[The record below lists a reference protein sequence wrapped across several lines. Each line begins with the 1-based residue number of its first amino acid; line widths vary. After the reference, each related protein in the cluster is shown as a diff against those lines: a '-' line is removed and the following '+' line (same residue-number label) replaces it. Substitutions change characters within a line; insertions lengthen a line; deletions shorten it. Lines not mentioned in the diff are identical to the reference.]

1 VDPFAV
7 IILGGV
13 AALAIALYVLG
24 RYFPGSGAEQLDW
37 RPGRSYDQKVIAEI
51 EDLDQM
57 LEAANVRRRRRGK
70 PELTEHGINQRV
82 REDMTAAQREREA
95 HLAQEDLQQ
104 LLDAKNARRERRGL
118 PPVTLDEVKA
128 EVERWRGSSS

>member
-13 AALAIALYVLG
+13 AALVVALYLLG
-24 RYFPGSGAEQLDW
+24 RFFPGSGAEQLDW
-37 RPGRSYDQKVIAEI
+37 RPGHNYEQKVMAEI

-57 LEAANVRRRRRGK
+57 LEATNARRRRRGEA
-70 PELTEHGINQRV
+70 ELTEHALHQRV
-82 REDMTAAQREREA
+82 RDDMTEAQQRREA
-95 HLAQEDLQQ
+95 HLAEEDLQQ
-104 LLDAKNARRERRGL
+104 LLDAKNERRRRRGQ
-118 PPVTLDEVKA
+118 PPVTLAEVKA

>member
-13 AALAIALYVLG
+13 AALVLALFLLG

-37 RPGRSYDQKVIAEI
+37 RPSRSYDQKVLAEI

-57 LEAANVRRRRRGK
+57 LEATNARRRRRGE
-70 PELTEHGINQRV
+70 PELTEHALHERV
-82 REDMTAAQREREA
+82 REDMQLANKEREA
-95 HLAQEDLQQ
+95 HLAEEDLQQ
-104 LLDAKNARRERRGL
+104 LLDAKNERRRRRGL
-118 PPVTLDEVKA
+118 PPVTLEEVKA

>member
-13 AALAIALYVLG
+13 AALVLGLFLLG
-24 RYFPGSGAEQLDW
+24 RYFPGSGADQLDW
-37 RPGRSYDQKVIAEI
+37 RPARGYDQKVLAEI

-57 LEAANVRRRRRGK
+57 LEATNARRRRRGD
-70 PELTEHGINQRV
+70 PELTEHALHRRV
-82 REDMTAAQREREA
+82 QEDMALANKDREA
-95 HLAQEDLQQ
+95 HLAEEDLRQ
-104 LLDAKNARRERRGL
+104 LLDAKNERRRRRGL

>member
-7 IILGGV
+7 VILGGI
-13 AALAIALYVLG
+13 AALVLALYLLG

-37 RPGRSYDQKVIAEI
+37 GGRGMYEKKVYAEI

-57 LEAANVRRRRRGK
+57 LEAANARRRARGA
-70 PELTEHGINQRV
+70 PELTEHGLHQQV
-82 REDMTAAQREREA
+82 QADMTEAQRSREG
-95 HLAQEDLQQ
+95 HLAEQDLQQ
-104 LLDAKNARRERRGL
+104 LLDAKNERRRRRGL

-128 EVERWRGSSS
+128 EVERWRESSS

>member
-13 AALAIALYVLG
+13 VALVLALFLLG

-37 RPGRSYDQKVIAEI
+37 RPARSYDQKVLAEI

-57 LEAANVRRRRRGK
+57 LEAANERRRRRGE
-70 PELTEHGINQRV
+70 PELTEHALHQRV
-82 REDMTAAQREREA
+82 HEDMVASNREREA
-95 HLAQEDLQQ
+95 HLAEEDLQQ
-104 LLDAKNARRERRGL
+104 LLDAKNERRRRRGL
-118 PPVTLDEVKA
+118 PPVTLEEVKA

>member
-13 AALAIALYVLG
+13 AALVVALYVLG
-24 RYFPGSGAEQLDW
+24 RFFPGSGADQLDW
-37 RPGRSYDQKVIAEI
+37 RPARTYDQKVLAEI

-57 LEAANVRRRRRGK
+57 LEATNVRRRRRGD
-70 PELTEHGINQRV
+70 PELTEHVLHQRV
-82 REDMTAAQREREA
+82 REDMTEVQKRREA
-95 HLAQEDLQQ
+95 HLAEEDLQQ
-104 LLDAKNARRERRGL
+104 LLDAKNERRRRRGL
-118 PPVTLDEVKA
+118 APVTLDEVRA

>member
-13 AALAIALYVLG
+13 AALVLALFLLG

-37 RPGRSYDQKVIAEI
+37 RPGRAYEQKVIAEI

-57 LEAANVRRRRRGK
+57 LEAANVRRRARGE
-70 PELTEHGINQRV
+70 PELTEHALHERV
-82 REDMTAAQREREA
+82 REDMTEAQKRREEK
-95 HLAQEDLQQ
+95 LAKEELQQ
-104 LLDAKNARRERRGL
+104 LLDAKNARRRKRGL
-118 PPVTLDEVKA
+118 PPVTLEEVEA

>member
-13 AALAIALYVLG
+13 AALVLALFLLG
-24 RYFPGSGAEQLDW
+24 RYFPGSGTEQLDW
-37 RPGRSYDQKVIAEI
+37 RPSRSYDQKVLAEI

-57 LEAANVRRRRRGK
+57 LEATNARRRRRGE
-70 PELTEHGINQRV
+70 PELTEHALHERV
-82 REDMTAAQREREA
+82 REDMELANKEREA
-95 HLAQEDLQQ
+95 DLAEEDLQQ
-104 LLDAKNARRERRGL
+104 LLDAKNERRRRRGL
-118 PPVTLDEVKA
+118 PAVTLEEVKA

>member
-1 VDPFAV
+1 M
-7 IILGGV
+7 IILGGI
-13 AALAIALYVLG
+13 AALGLALYLLG
-24 RYFPGSGAEQLDW
+24 RFFPGSGAEQVDW
-37 RPGRSYDQKVIAEI
+37 RPSRSYEQKVIAEI

-82 REDMTAAQREREA
+82 REDMTAAQKEREA

>member
-7 IILGGV
+7 IILGGI
-13 AALAIALYVLG
+13 AALVLALFLLG
-24 RYFPGSGAEQLDW
+24 RFFPGSGAEQLDW
-37 RPGRSYDQKVIAEI
+37 RRGGSYDQKVLAEI

-57 LEAANVRRRRRGK
+57 LEAANVRRRRRGE
-70 PELTEHGINQRV
+70 PELTEHALHERV
-82 REDMTAAQREREA
+82 REDMTEAEKRREA
-95 HLAQEDLQQ
+95 HLAEEDLQQ
-104 LLDAKNARRERRGL
+104 LLDAKNARRRRRGL